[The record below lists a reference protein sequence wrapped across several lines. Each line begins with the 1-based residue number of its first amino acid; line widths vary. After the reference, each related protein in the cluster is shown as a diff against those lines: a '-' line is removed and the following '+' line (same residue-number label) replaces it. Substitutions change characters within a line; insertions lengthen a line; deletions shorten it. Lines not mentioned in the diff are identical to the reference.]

1 MEAQKQ
7 DNEHIFRS
15 LYPSVPIPDKLTLVW
30 IEFVFFSYKEKLFEY
45 EYYLGLDS
53 VCLTILMRIT

>member
-30 IEFVFFSYKEKLFEY
+30 IWIFYFFNKEKLFEY
-45 EYYLGLDS
+45 EYVGLDS
-53 VCLTILMRIT
+53 VCLTILMRNT